1 MNLLELFIK
10 IGADDKE
17 ANEALDNVEN
27 KANGLT
33 SKVGKGLATAAKVG
47 AAAIGAAATAVT
59 GITKQAVSAYGE
71 YEQLSGGIETL
82 YKGSAGKMME
92 YANKAFATA
101 GLSVNQYMTTA
112 IESSAAMINSL
123 EGDTEKAAEMTNM
136 AIIDMSDNV
145 NKMGT
150 TMESLQ
156 NAYRGFSRGNF
167 TMLDNLSLGFAGTK
181 EGMKQLLD
189 KAKELSG
196 IEFNIDSYSD
206 IVQAIHIVQESMG
219 ITGTTAKEGADTITG
234 SMAAVKAAW
243 QNLIT
248 GLANPDADLGKLIG
262 DVVDNAEVA
271 FGNMIPAI
279 EHALEGIAN
288 LIEKVA
294 PMIAEKL
301 PGIVEKI
308 LPPILNAAT
317 TLVIALV
324 KALPKFIPIIVKA
337 LPGIISQIWNAII
350 SIVQS
355 QSPALAAIME
365 KIGSVVSGA
374 FGWILENGD
383 LVLDILTK
391 VFKAFMAY
399 EAVGFVIGLIEGIAT
414 AIEILT
420 AAMSANPIGLII
432 VAVIA
437 LIAILKSLWD
447 NNEEFRNAILNA
459 WEDIKNGASEL
470 LNWLTSIFTSIAEWF
485 ANLVQSIKDFFA
497 PLIEWLSPVLNAFAE
512 LFSNIFALI
521 KQTIVDEITQQKE
534 TILAGWQAIV
544 DFVSPILENLK
555 QIADLAF
562 TFIKNTVVS
571 RFTEMYNETIAPLQQ
586 MWDFVKE
593 GFNVIKEFITGIVDA
608 AKEWGRD
615 LVLNFVG
622 GMTANRDQ
630 IVAGANY
637 ISEAISSRLH
647 HSTPDEGPLAN
658 DDEWMPD
665 MMRSFAEG
673 IKENAHLV
681 TDQIDKSFDFGED
694 VTSAIAGDA
703 ESVESTESTGNGVMD
718 TIIALLQIIASK
730 DINFDAQ
737 GIYTLVRDQNNI
749 YREAN
754 GGASGI

>member
-47 AAAIGAAATAVT
+47 AAAIGTAATAIA
-59 GITKQAVSAYGE
+59 GMTKKATDAYGE
-71 YEQLSGGIETL
+71 YQQLSGGIETL
-82 YKGSAGKMME
+82 YKGSAAKMMQ
-92 YANKAFATA
+92 YANNAFASA
-101 GLSVNQYMTTA
+101 GMSVNQYMTTA

-123 EGDTEKAAEMTNM
+123 GGDTEKAAEMTNM

-150 TMESLQ
+150 SMESLQ

-181 EGMKQLLD
+181 EGMKQLLE

-196 IEFNIDSYSD
+196 VDYNIESYAD
-206 IVQAIHIVQESMG
+206 IVQAIHVVQSEMG
-219 ITGTTAKEGADTITG
+219 ITGTTAKEGAETITG

-248 GLANPDADLGKLIG
+248 GLADPNADIGKLI
-262 DVVDNAEVA
+262 DNVVDNAEIA
-271 FGNMIPAI
+271 FENMFPAI
-279 EHALEGIAN
+279 EHALEGIGR
-288 LIEKVA
+288 LIEKVV
-294 PMIAEKL
+294 PIIADKL
-301 PGIVEKI
+301 PGIMEKI
-308 LPPILNAAT
+308 LPPLLKAAT
-317 TLVIALV
+317 SLVISLA
-324 KALPKFIPIIVKA
+324 KALPELVPIILQM
-337 LPGIISQIWNAII
+337 LPGIISQIWEAII

-355 QSPALAAIME
+355 QSPALAGIFETVGKVIA
-365 KIGSVVSGA
+365 GA
-374 FGWILENGD
+374 FGWIVENGD
-383 LVLDILTK
+383 LVLSIVTSL
-391 VFKAFMAY
+391 FKAFMAY
-399 EAVGFVIGLIEGIAT
+399 EAIGFVIGIIQGISA
-414 AIEILT
+414 AIEVLS
-420 AAMSANPIGLII
+420 AAMAANPIGLVI
-432 VAVIA
+432 VAIVA
-437 LIAILKSLWD
+437 LIAIIKSLWE
-447 NNEEFRNAILNA
+447 NNEEFRNAVLNA
-459 WEDIKNGASEL
+459 WQGIKDGATEL
-470 LNWLTSIFTSIAEWF
+470 LDWLIGIFTSIADWF

-497 PLIEWLSPVLNAFAE
+497 PLIEWLSPLLNALAE

-534 TILAGWQAIV
+534 AIIAGWQAIV
-544 DFVSPILENLK
+544 DFLSPIFENLK
-555 QIADLAF
+555 QIADVAF
-562 TFIKNTVVS
+562 TFIKNIVVG
-571 RFTEMYNETIAPLQQ
+571 RLTEMYNEAVAPLQQ

-608 AKEWGRD
+608 AKEWGKD

-665 MMRSFAEG
+665 MMKSFAEG

-681 TDQIDKSFDFGED
+681 TDQIDKSFDLGED
-694 VTSAIAGDA
+694 IAASTEGTLA
-703 ESVESTESTGNGVMD
+703 ESTPQSAENGALGQV
-718 TIIALLQIIASK
+718 IALLQIIASK

>member
-47 AAAIGAAATAVT
+47 AAAIGAAATAVA
-59 GITKQAVSAYGE
+59 GMTKQATSAYGE
-71 YEQLSGGIETL
+71 YQQLSGGIETL
-82 YKGSAGKMME
+82 YKGSAAKMMQ

-123 EGDTEKAAEMTNM
+123 GGDTEKAAEMTNM
-136 AIIDMSDNV
+136 AIVDMSDNV

-181 EGMKQLLD
+181 EGMKQLLE

-196 IEFNIDSYSD
+196 VDYNIESYSD
-206 IVQAIHIVQESMG
+206 IVQAIHVVQSEMG
-219 ITGTTAKEGADTITG
+219 ITGTTAKEGAETITG

-243 QNLIT
+243 ENLIT
-248 GLANPDADLGKLIG
+248 GLADPNADIGKLI
-262 DVVDNAEVA
+262 DNVVDNAEVA
-271 FGNMIPAI
+271 FENMFPAI
-279 EHALEGIAN
+279 EHALVGIGN
-288 LIEKVA
+288 LIEKVV
-294 PMIAEKL
+294 PIIADKL
-301 PGIVEKI
+301 PGIMEKI
-308 LPPILNAAT
+308 LPPLLKAAT
-317 TLVIALV
+317 SLVISLV
-324 KALPKFIPIIVKA
+324 KALPKLIPIIVQM
-337 LPGIISQIWNAII
+337 LPGVISQIWDAII

-355 QSPALAAIME
+355 QSPMLAGIME
-365 KIGSVVSGA
+365 TIGKVISGA
-374 FGWILENGD
+374 FGWIVENGD

-399 EAVGFVIGLIEGIAT
+399 EAIGFVIGLIEGIAT
-414 AIEILT
+414 AVEILT

-432 VAVIA
+432 VAIVA
-437 LIAILKSLWD
+437 LIAVLKSLWD
-447 NNEEFRNAILNA
+447 NNEDFRNAILGI

-470 LNWLTSIFTSIAEWF
+470 LDWLVSIFTSIAEWF
-485 ANLVQSIKDFFA
+485 GNLVQSIKDFFT
-497 PLIEWLSPVLNAFAE
+497 PLIEWLSPFLEAMANLFA
-512 LFSNIFALI
+512 NIFALI
-521 KQTIVDEITQQKE
+521 KQTIMDEITQQKD

-555 QIADLAF
+555 QIVDTAF
-562 TFIKNTVVS
+562 TIIKATVIN
-571 RFTEMYNETIAPLQQ
+571 RFTEMYNEAVAPLQQ
-586 MWDFVKE
+586 MWNFVKE

-608 AKEWGRD
+608 AKGWGRD

-622 GMTANRDQ
+622 GITANRDQ
-630 IVAGANY
+630 VVAGMDVITSAVK
-637 ISEAISSRLH
+637 SRLH
-647 HSTPDEGPLAN
+647 FSEPDEGPLSDFHTYA
-658 DDEWMPD
+658 PD
-665 MMRSFAEG
+665 MMQLFADG

-681 TDQIDKSFDFGED
+681 TDQIDKSFDLGED
-694 VTSAIAGDA
+694 ITASVDGSTA
-703 ESVESTESTGNGVMD
+703 EGTPQNAENGALGQV
-718 TIIALLQIIASK
+718 IALLQIIASK

-737 GIYTLVRDQNNI
+737 GIYTLVRDQNSI

-754 GGASGI
+754 GGASGL